1 MACIRNVMSC
11 GYVTRELSLDWDQ
24 GRFLEELTFKQ
35 NLEG

>member
-1 MACIRNVMSC
+1 MSC
-11 GYVTRELSLDWDQ
+11 DYVTRELSVDRDQ